1 MASGA
6 SIRVS
11 AAIRDMGAKARDLVT
26 HLLYDRTILSVT
38 ILFCA
43 GVGATLWHFS
53 QLSSAL
59 VSTMGLLGLGGLALV
74 IERMR
79 FTSTE
84 LARRVDEQAATE
96 ARVAALHQITAAVTS
111 TLDLHAVL
119 KILMEKMDIFLPYS
133 AIQVWLMNTESRVL
147 ERAACRNLD
156 EAEWKRR
163 QLKNTPALVQEA
175 MDSRAPVVV
184 RNVQT
189 DARTLDPAF
198 YRNQGIVSY
207 LGLPLVVKDEVLGVL
222 VTLTRQEYQFSP
234 AEIEFLSTLAGQAA
248 IGIHN
253 SQLYE
258 QTTRQAAEL
267 ERAYKELKNKEEI
280 QALLKD
286 LNQDITRLDI
296 DSLLRN
302 LTEKVREILRV
313 DISDV
318 RIMVEGQWTLTGIT
332 GIDPNILTSGR
343 SGTGRGP
350 AGWIQEH
357 RQPLVIPDLF
367 HTELPVGSTMK
378 SLGIHG
384 YVGVPLFS
392 RGGEVIGVLRGLSY
406 QPRGFTQEEVE
417 LLQLLASG
425 SGVALENAKLL
436 DEIKRQAVAL
446 ERSNEA
452 KDELMEVM
460 ARQKEELAR
469 LNAGLQSEI
478 AERGRARSE
487 LAAKNRDLETLLYV
501 TSHDLREPLRAIE
514 NFSRMV
520 NDRYKDR
527 LDEKGQDFLRRVVL
541 GSQRL
546 THLLDDILTL
556 SRSQRIGVPEEE
568 VDGET
573 IVLEALRRLEGKI
586 SATNAQVRLA
596 TNFNGLR
603 VDKTWATQAIY
614 NLLVN
619 ALKFTCNGEAPD
631 VEIAPYPPQG
641 PGSKAVG
648 IAVRDRGP
656 GVAPEHAERIFQLFQ
671 RAVGR
676 EVEGTGAG
684 LAIVRQIAERHG
696 GSAWVEPREGGGS
709 EFVITFGQSNDVQ
722 GGRIDEY

>member
-1 MASGA
+1 LT
-6 SIRVS
+6 S
-11 AAIRDMGAKARDLVT
+11 A
-26 HLLYDRTILSVT
+26 
-38 ILFCA
+38 
-43 GVGATLWHFS
+43 
-53 QLSSAL
+53 
-59 VSTMGLLGLGGLALV
+59 
-74 IERMR
+74 
-79 FTSTE
+79 E
-84 LARRVDEQAATE
+84 LARQMDEQAATE

-163 QLKNTPALVQEA
+163 QLKNTPALVKEA
-175 MDSRAPVVV
+175 MVSRAPVVV

-222 VTLTRQEYQFSP
+222 VTLTRQEHQFSP

-267 ERAYKELKNKEEI
+267 ER
-280 QALLKD
+280 
-286 LNQDITRLDI
+286 
-296 DSLLRN
+296 
-302 LTEKVREILRV
+302 
-313 DISDV
+313 
-318 RIMVEGQWTLTGIT
+318 
-332 GIDPNILTSGR
+332 
-343 SGTGRGP
+343 
-350 AGWIQEH
+350 
-357 RQPLVIPDLF
+357 
-367 HTELPVGSTMK
+367 
-378 SLGIHG
+378 
-384 YVGVPLFS
+384 
-392 RGGEVIGVLRGLSY
+392 
-406 QPRGFTQEEVE
+406 
-417 LLQLLASG
+417 
-425 SGVALENAKLL
+425 
-436 DEIKRQAVAL
+436 
-446 ERSNEA
+446 SNEA
-452 KDELMEVM
+452 KDALMEVM

-469 LNAGLQSEI
+469 LNAGLQNEI
-478 AERGRARSE
+478 AERGRARAE

-501 TSHDLREPLRAIE
+501 ISHDLREPLRAIE
-514 NFSRMV
+514 NFSRIV

-527 LDEKGQDFLRRVVL
+527 LDGKGQDFLRRVIL
-541 GSQRL
+541 GAQRL
-546 THLLDDILTL
+546 NQLLDDILTL
-556 SRSQRIGVPEEE
+556 SRSQRIGVPTEE

-573 IVLEALRRLEGKI
+573 IVHEALRRLEGKI
-586 SATNAQVRLA
+586 NATNAWVRVA
-596 TNFNGLR
+596 DNFEGLR

-619 ALKFTCNGEAPD
+619 ALKFTRDGEAPD
-631 VEIAPYPPQG
+631 VEIAPYQPEG
-641 PGSKAVG
+641 PGSNVVG

-696 GSAWVEPREGGGS
+696 GNAWVEPREGGGS
-709 EFVITFGQSNDVQ
+709 QFVITFGQSKGVQ
-722 GGRIDEY
+722 GGSRNER

>member
-1 MASGA
+1 LT
-6 SIRVS
+6 S
-11 AAIRDMGAKARDLVT
+11 A
-26 HLLYDRTILSVT
+26 
-38 ILFCA
+38 
-43 GVGATLWHFS
+43 
-53 QLSSAL
+53 
-59 VSTMGLLGLGGLALV
+59 
-74 IERMR
+74 
-79 FTSTE
+79 E
-84 LARRVDEQAATE
+84 LARQLGEQAATE
-96 ARVAALHQITAAVTS
+96 ARVTALHQITTAVTS
-111 TLDLHAVL
+111 TLDLHVVL
-119 KILMEKMDIFLPYS
+119 RVLMEKMEMFLPYS
-133 AIQVWLMNTESRVL
+133 AIQVWLMNAESRVL

-156 EAEWKRR
+156 EAEWKSRK
-163 QLKNTPALVQEA
+163 LNNTPALVKEA

-189 DARTLDPAF
+189 DTRTLDPAF
-198 YRNQGIVSY
+198 YRKQGIVSY

-222 VTLTRQEYQFSP
+222 VTLTRQEHQFSP

-258 QTTRQAAEL
+258 QTKKQAAEL

-280 QALLKD
+280 QALLKE

-296 DSLLRN
+296 DSLLKN

-313 DISDV
+313 DIADV

-332 GIDPNILTSGR
+332 GIDPNVLTSGR
-343 SGTGRGP
+343 SGTGQGP
-350 AGWIQEH
+350 AGWIQQH
-357 RQPLVIPDLF
+357 RQPLVIRDLA
-367 HTELPVGSTMK
+367 HTDVPVGSTMK

-406 QPRGFTQEEVE
+406 QPRDFTQEEVE

-425 SGVALENAKLL
+425 SGIALENAKLL
-436 DEIKRQAVAL
+436 DEIKCQAVAL

-452 KDELMEVM
+452 KDELMEMM

-469 LNAGLQSEI
+469 LNDGLQSEI
-478 AERGRARSE
+478 AERGRTRAE

-501 TSHDLREPLRAIE
+501 ISHDLREPLRAIE
-514 NFSRMV
+514 NFSRIV

-527 LDEKGQDFLRRVVL
+527 LDGKGQDFLRRVIL
-541 GSQRL
+541 GAQRL
-546 THLLDDILTL
+546 NQLLDDILTL
-556 SRSQRIGVPEEE
+556 SRSQRIGVPTEE

-573 IVLEALRRLEGKI
+573 IVHEALRRLEGKI
-586 SATNAQVRLA
+586 NATNAWVRVA
-596 TNFNGLR
+596 DNFEGLR

-619 ALKFTCNGEAPD
+619 ALKFTRDGEAPD
-631 VEIAPYPPQG
+631 VEIAPYQPEG
-641 PGSKAVG
+641 PGSNVVG

-696 GSAWVEPREGGGS
+696 GNAWVEPREGGGS
-709 EFVITFGQSNDVQ
+709 QFVITFGQSEGVE
-722 GGRIDEY
+722 GGRSNEF